1 MAQALCGLEYEQGAT
16 PNGGHP
22 TWYRFGMTDA
32 VTGMLTVIGVIQ
44 APYERER
51 TGIGPA
57 VQTNIL
63 NAGMLLAS
71 DAFLG
76 PPSLARRPH
85 LDRAQ
90 TGLGPYYRLYE
101 TAEIWI

>member
-44 APYERER
+44 APYERSAR
-51 TGIGPA
+51 
-57 VQTNIL
+57 
-63 NAGMLLAS
+63 AS
-71 DAFLG
+71 VR
-76 PPSLARRPH
+76 PSKR
-85 LDRAQ
+85 
-90 TGLGPYYRLYE
+90 
-101 TAEIWI
+101 IS